1 MRMLTAALSAL
12 GILAVG
18 LTLSAQASVTID
30 LKSGDNG
37 ETVVEPDQQVLFH
50 FSNPITSP
58 KRIIIG
64 QSGADVEVFPMWQDT
79 YYLDGTKLKGVET
92 PYRIVSES
100 GEELASGT
108 ITNKYLYVNNTNLSS
123 IINYSTS
130 YTWDKKSE
138 PTYYTSSSSMRGS
151 DTQAVRGYW

>member
-1 MRMLTAALSAL
+1 MRLLTAALSAL

-18 LTLSAQASVTID
+18 LTLSANAAVTID

-50 FSNPITSP
+50 FANPISSP

-64 QSGADVEVFPMWQDT
+64 QAGSEVDVYPMWQDT
-79 YYLDGTKLKGVET
+79 YYLDGSKLKAIET
-92 PYRIVSES
+92 PYRITTES

-123 IINYSTS
+123 IINYSSS

-138 PTYYTSSSSMRGS
+138 PNYYSSARSGT
-151 DTQAVRGYW
+151 DKQAVRGYW